1 MNKRKI
7 SIAVVLCLVVGGLFV
22 SYAQPGTE
30 SDPVITLS
38 YIKETVIPEIYEY
51 IDSKISN
58 KPSQTVAEQTFVVAE
73 APEGKKI
80 ICEAG
85 SELIL
90 RSGKAEIIA
99 TEKGGI
105 ADTTAGTDL
114 PNGAEAPKN
123 HLLIVPVDD
132 GRGMEMKTDCILMI
146 KGEYSVK

>member
-7 SIAVVLCLVVGGLFV
+7 SIALALCVVVGGLFV

-38 YIKETVIPEIYEY
+38 YIKDTVIPEIYQY

-58 KPSQTVAEQTFVVAE
+58 KPSSAEQTFVVAE
-73 APEGKKI
+73 VPAGKRI

-85 SELIL
+85 CELIL

-99 TEKGGI
+99 TQKGGI

-114 PNGAEAPKN
+114 ADGSQAPKN

-132 GRGMEMKTDCILMI
+132 GRGMDMETDCILMI
-146 KGEYSVK
+146 KGGYSVK